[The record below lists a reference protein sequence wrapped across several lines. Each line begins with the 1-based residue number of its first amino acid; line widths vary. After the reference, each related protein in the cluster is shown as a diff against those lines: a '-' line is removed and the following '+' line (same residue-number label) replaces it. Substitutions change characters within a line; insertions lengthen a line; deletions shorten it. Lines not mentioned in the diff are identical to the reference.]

1 MSENQKANT
10 NAATVSKGKGQRKKA
25 VRKKSSVA
33 SETSAKKKTSSST
46 RKTSVRAKAKAA
58 IIADKSCP
66 QTQPKDALVEQNPP
80 LEERFFHYENAD
92 NHAPETFENQTPAPE
107 PDANTIIVTL
117 SQSLIKKIKQQAEDE
132 GISVNDFASELLS
145 EGVVLRAWEILERK
159 NQLRGSSSQSNHSH
173 NHSNRSQ
180 QNRGSG
186 GRQKGNRGG
195 MSHGRY
201 QAIMDDKATFLE
213 YVRNQER
220 SRR

>member
-1 MSENQKANT
+1 MSEKQKVNSK
-10 NAATVSKGKGQRKKA
+10 AAPAKKSQRKKA
-25 VRKKSSVA
+25 VRKKAETKTEVTPRKTRSSVPRNKSSGVNA
-33 SETSAKKKTSSST
+33 VSETMEPSQVHAEASLS
-46 RKTSVRAKAKAA
+46 
-58 IIADKSCP
+58 
-66 QTQPKDALVEQNPP
+66 EQSPP
-80 LEERFFHYENAD
+80 LEERFFSYD
-92 NHAPETFENQTPAPE
+92 NNEQTEMASTDESGHALDRNDSDP
-107 PDANTIIVTL
+107 NTITVKL
-117 SQSLIKKIKQQAEDE
+117 SHSLIKKITRQAEEE

-159 NQLRGSSSQSNHSH
+159 NQMRGPSGPSQGGHG
-173 NHSNRSQ
+173 RSQ

-186 GRQKGNRGG
+186 GRQKGHRGG

>member
-1 MSENQKANT
+1 MSEKQKVSSK
-10 NAATVSKGKGQRKKA
+10 AAPAKKSQRKKS
-25 VRKKSSVA
+25 VRKKASIKSESTARKKRSGSS
-33 SETSAKKKTSSST
+33 
-46 RKTSVRAKAKAA
+46 RKTPVDSRVAKESLESNQVLSDESS
-58 IIADKSCP
+58 I
-66 QTQPKDALVEQNPP
+66 EQSPP
-80 LEERFFHYENAD
+80 LEKRFFSYEDGEQAEELD
-92 NHAPETFENQTPAPE
+92 NVNNQVDSDP
-107 PDANTIIVTL
+107 NTIVVKL
-117 SQSLIKKIKQQAEDE
+117 SQSLIKKITRQAEEE

-159 NQLRGSSSQSNHSH
+159 NQLRGSSSPSQGNHG
-173 NHSNRSQ
+173 RSQ

-186 GRQKGNRGG
+186 GRQKGHRGG

>member
-1 MSENQKANT
+1 MSEKQKV
-10 NAATVSKGKGQRKKA
+10 NAKAAPAKKSQRKKT
-25 VRKKSSVA
+25 VRKK
-33 SETSAKKKTSSST
+33 TSTKTEVT
-46 RKTSVRAKAKAA
+46 ARKTRSSGPRKKPAVVNDVNESLEPSNIHLEA
-58 IIADKSCP
+58 S
-66 QTQPKDALVEQNPP
+66 LSEQSPP
-80 LEERFFHYENAD
+80 LEERFFSYDNGEQSEPASTNEAD
-92 NHAPETFENQTPAPE
+92 YAQDKSQSDPNSIT
-107 PDANTIIVTL
+107 VKL
-117 SQSLIKKIKQQAEDE
+117 SQSLIKKIARQAEEE

-159 NQLRGSSSQSNHSH
+159 NQLRGSSASSQGGHG
-173 NHSNRSQ
+173 RSQ

-186 GRQKGNRGG
+186 GRQKGHRGG

>member
-1 MSENQKANT
+1 MSEKPKVNSKA
-10 NAATVSKGKGQRKKA
+10 APAKRSQRKKT
-25 VRKKSSVA
+25 VRKK
-33 SETSAKKKTSSST
+33 TSTKTEATT
-46 RKTSVRAKAKAA
+46 RKTRSSSPRKKSGVVDAVSETLEASQVHGEEA
-58 IIADKSCP
+58 I
-66 QTQPKDALVEQNPP
+66 TEQSPP
-80 LEERFFHYENAD
+80 LEERFFSYD
-92 NHAPETFENQTPAPE
+92 NSEQTESTANE
-107 PDANTIIVTL
+107 ESGNVRDRIESDSNTITVKL
-117 SQSLIKKIKQQAEDE
+117 SQSLIKKIARQAEEE

-159 NQLRGSSSQSNHSH
+159 NQLRGSSGSSQGGQG
-173 NHSNRSQ
+173 RSQ

-186 GRQKGNRGG
+186 GRQKGHRGG